1 MKKTTLRSILLIML
15 SLLVFSACN
24 FSGSSD
30 DSETEAIKVKGSDTV
45 LPISQKAAEGFNK
58 KHPDSLVS
66 VTGGGSGVGITAL
79 INGTTDIAQA
89 SRKMKFIEKQKIKD
103 NGQKVVET
111 VIAYDA
117 LSLVVHPSNK
127 VKQLTRKQL
136 EKIFTGE
143 ITNWKEV
150 GGADMEIIPYARQT
164 SSGTYEFFRSHV
176 LDDKSYMS
184 GIMSMASN
192 GAIIQSVSQTKG
204 AIGYVGLAYLNDSVQ
219 PVSISTDGG
228 DIYVNPTVENAKNK
242 SYPLVRPLFFYYLA
256 GNSSKVKSFVG
267 FVHSAEGQKNV
278 SDIGFIPVK

>member
-1 MKKTTLRSILLIML
+1 MITL

-24 FSGSSD
+24 SSESSN

-45 LPISQKAAEGFNK
+45 LPISQKAAEAFNK

-79 INGTTDIAQA
+79 INGTTDIAQT

-103 NGQKVVET
+103 NGQKVKET
-111 VIAYDA
+111 AIAYDA

-127 VKQLTRKQL
+127 VTQLTRKQL

-143 ITNWKEV
+143 ITNWKKV

-176 LDDKSYMS
+176 LDNKSYVS

-192 GAIIQSVSQTKG
+192 GAIIQAVSQTEG
-204 AIGYVGLAYLNDSVQ
+204 AIGYVGLAYVNESVQ
-219 PVSISTDGG
+219 PVSISNDGG
-228 DIYVNPTVENAKNK
+228 KIFVKPTIENAKNNT
-242 SYPLVRPLFFYYLA
+242 YPLVRPLYFYYLE
-256 GNSSKVKSFVG
+256 GNTDRVG
-267 FVHSAEGQKNV
+267 AFVHFMLSPVGQEIV
-278 SDIGFIPVK
+278 SNIGFIPVK